1 MFNYKNLKSMKD
13 ILNYSTF
20 VPYLDKRVKSHA
32 KSNFKY

>member
-1 MFNYKNLKSMKD
+1 MFNYKNLKSMKG

-20 VPYLDKRVKSHA
+20 VSCLDKRVKSHA